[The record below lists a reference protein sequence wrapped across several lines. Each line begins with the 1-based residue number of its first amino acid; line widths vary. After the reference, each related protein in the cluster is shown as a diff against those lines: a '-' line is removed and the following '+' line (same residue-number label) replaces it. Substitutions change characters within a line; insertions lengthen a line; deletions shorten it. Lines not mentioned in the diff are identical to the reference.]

1 MGFGDLFLVA
11 LEPVLKVLIITGVGS
26 FLALKRIDLL
36 GPSARHHLNNI
47 VYYVFG
53 PAMVASYLAET
64 ITMESLL
71 QLWFM
76 PVNILLTFVI
86 GSILAWMLNKIARTP
101 QHLRGLVVGCCSA
114 GNLGNLLLIIIPGV
128 CNESN
133 SPFGDPSL
141 CTASGNAY
149 VSLSMAIGGI
159 YIWSY
164 VYIIMR
170 ISINKNINPDKSGEN
185 VESSPRE
192 ISGSSTESST
202 EPLLPSVVCESN
214 STVVQLPH
222 EESSEKVS
230 VGCRFKQ
237 KIRGFM
243 GEINL
248 KMLFAP
254 STIAAIFGFTIGT
267 VPLLRN
273 AVIGD
278 DAPLRV
284 VESSI
289 YLLGEACIP
298 ALTLIIGANLLKG
311 LRSSG
316 VGAMVVL
323 GIILVRY
330 VALPL
335 IGIVVIKAARSLG
348 LVGAD
353 SLYQFILMLQF
364 ALPPAMS
371 VGTISQL
378 FEAGESECSVIM
390 LWTYVVAVLSF
401 TLWSTFYMWLVA

>member
-371 VGTISQL
+371 VGTITQL
-378 FEAGESECSVIM
+378 FEAGQSECSIVM
-390 LWTYVVAVLSF
+390 LWSYAVSAFSL
-401 TLWSTFYMWLVA
+401 TLWSAFFMWLVA